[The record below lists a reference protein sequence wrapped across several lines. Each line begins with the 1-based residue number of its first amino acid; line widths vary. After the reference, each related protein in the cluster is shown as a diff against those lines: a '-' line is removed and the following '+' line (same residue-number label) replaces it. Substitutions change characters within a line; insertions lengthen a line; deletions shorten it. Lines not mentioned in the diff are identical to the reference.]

1 MGGNRVSYGLTT
13 EQKLLRDTLKQINAR
28 YSPRDYIR
36 GLERDEAYPYDL
48 YQAWV
53 DAGLIGVAFPEAYG
67 GSGGTILDLAII
79 VEEIAYNSI
88 DFQMAFGG
96 TLFCG
101 LNILRKGTEE
111 QKAYWLP
118 KLISG
123 ERRMSIS
130 ISEPDAGSDVAALRT
145 RATRDGSDLLV
156 TGQKIWNTGA
166 GARDNTL
173 NVYVRT
179 NPDVEQRKGI
189 SLLLIDNDMPGV
201 DFKKLDMLGRRC
213 TGTYEVFFNDVR
225 ISEDR
230 IIGGENKGWECL
242 LSGLQV
248 ERIVSASGCCGAAQ
262 AAVDLASAYAKERK
276 QFGRPIGSNQA
287 IAHMLADMQTE
298 TAAAR
303 ALLWH
308 AASLIAA
315 GEEAFLEITMAK
327 HKAAE
332 NYVNVANM
340 GMQIMGGF
348 GYSKEYDMER
358 HYRDARPA
366 TIAAGTSQ
374 IQRNLIAGMMGHK
387 VK

>member
-1 MGGNRVSYGLTT
+1 MAAGLTA
-13 EQKLLRDTLKQINAR
+13 EQKMLRESIQQLNAR
-28 YSPRDYIR
+28 HSPRDYIR
-36 GLERDEAYPYDL
+36 QLDRDHAYPYEL

-53 DAGLIGVAFPEAYG
+53 DAGLIGVAFPEQYG
-67 GSGGTILDLAII
+67 GTGGSLLDLALV

-101 LNILRKGTEE
+101 LNILRKGTQE
-111 QKAYWLP
+111 QKEYWLP
-118 KLISG
+118 KIISG

-130 ISEPDAGSDVAALRT
+130 ISEPGAGSDVGAIT
-145 RATRDGSDLLV
+145 SRAIKSGTDFIV

-166 GARDNTL
+166 GARDVTL
-173 NVYVRT
+173 NAYVRT
-179 NPDVEQRKGI
+179 DMSVSAREGM
-189 SLLLIDNDMPGV
+189 SLMLIDNDAAGV
-201 DFKKLDMLGRRC
+201 ECRKLDMLGRRC
-213 TGTYEVFFNDVR
+213 TGTYEVFYNEVR
-225 ISEDR
+225 VGPER
-230 IIGGENKGWECL
+230 IVGGLNKGWECL

-248 ERIVSASGCCGAAQ
+248 ERIVSAAGNCGAAQ
-262 AAVDLASAYAKERK
+262 AAVDLASAYAKERQ
-276 QFGRPIGSNQA
+276 QFGRPIGSNQS

-308 AASLIAA
+308 AAGLAEA
-315 GEEAFLEITMAK
+315 GDDAFKDITMAK
-327 HKAAE
+327 LKAAE
-332 NYVNVANM
+332 TYVSVASM

-348 GYSKEYDMER
+348 GYSREFDMER
-358 HYRDARPA
+358 HYRDSRAS

-387 VK
+387 VR

>member
-1 MGGNRVSYGLTT
+1 MSFGLNE
-13 EQKLLRDTLKQINAR
+13 EQKLLRETMQQLNAR

-36 GLERDEAYPYDL
+36 RLDKEVAYPYEL

-53 DAGLIGVAFPEAYG
+53 EAGLFGVAFPEEYG
-67 GSGGTILDLAII
+67 GSGGTLLDLAII
-79 VEEIAYNSI
+79 VEQIAYNSI

-96 TLFCG
+96 TIFCG

-111 QKAYWLP
+111 QKRYWIP
-118 KLISG
+118 KIING

-130 ISEPDAGSDVAALRT
+130 ISEPDAGSDVANIRT
-145 RATRDGSDLLV
+145 RGERQGNEFV
-156 TGQKIWNTGA
+156 VNGQKIWNTAA
-166 GARDNTL
+166 GAKNNTL

-179 NPDVEQRKGI
+179 DPSVDQRKGM
-189 SLLLIDNDMPGV
+189 SLLLIDNDMKGV
-201 DFKKLDMLGRRC
+201 TCNKLDMLGRRC
-213 TGTYEVFFNDVR
+213 TGTYEVFFEDVR
-225 ISEDR
+225 VPEER

-262 AAVDLASAYAKERK
+262 SVVDMASAYAQERK

-298 TAAAR
+298 TSAAR
-303 ALLWH
+303 ALLWQ
-308 AASLIAA
+308 AAGKAQQ
-315 GEEAFLEITMAK
+315 GEEAFMEITMAK

-332 NYVNVANM
+332 NYVWVANQ
-340 GMQIMGGF
+340 GMQIMGGY
-348 GYSKEYDMER
+348 GYSKEFDMER
-358 HYRDARPA
+358 HYRDARPS